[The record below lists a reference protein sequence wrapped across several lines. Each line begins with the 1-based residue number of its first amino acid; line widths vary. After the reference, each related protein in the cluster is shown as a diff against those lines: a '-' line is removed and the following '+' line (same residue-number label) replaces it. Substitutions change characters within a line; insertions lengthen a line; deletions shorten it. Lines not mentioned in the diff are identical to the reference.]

1 MNEQLFA
8 TLLIL
13 YNIDDIAQDTP
24 ASWNSKE
31 KRQRGGGGGGQGG
44 KTGSILHVALGGM
57 LLKTLLAGRVPGLHC
72 S

>member
-13 YNIDDIAQDTP
+13 SMLMTLLRIHWHPGTAR
-24 ASWNSKE
+24 K
-31 KRQRGGGGGGQGG
+31 GGGGGGGG
-44 KTGSILHVALGGM
+44 GEQKTGSILHVALGEM